1 VLIVFVSALKAGS
14 TAFILVRETSSHP
27 ANFRDYALE
36 PLGKEARGNPA
47 CLCSSREQPLKR
59 SGGDGSG
66 LVVVVLSFVLR
77 TSLEFGER
85 AFSVAAGAVVGQNI
99 SVAASDKNS

>member
-14 TAFILVRETSSHP
+14 TAFILVREPSSHP
-27 ANFRDYALE
+27 ANVSDFALE

-47 CLCSSREQPLKR
+47 CLCPSRKQPLKR

-66 LVVVVLSFVLR
+66 LVVVLSFVLR